1 MTAPGFSITGIDR
14 SDYMAIDMPRAIAFY
29 RDVLSLEPESSN
41 PEGTV
46 VEYGLPDGSTFGL
59 WTGDD
64 ATPVTPFQPGNGV
77 MFGVDDLAAAEAAL
91 TARGIEI
98 IVKHDTPFCT
108 FVLIHDS
115 EGNTVTLHKRKR

>member
-46 VEYGLPDGSTFGL
+46 VEYGL
-59 WTGDD
+59 TGDD

-115 EGNTVTLHKRKR
+115 EGNTVTLHKRKT